1 MKANIKN
8 LTLCLGLAV
17 YCMSAPAAMV
27 SNQTPVN
34 RALGEQQG
42 SSAQAGIPSG
52 PAVVAPSLAM
62 LKAQVKSVDQQAGV
76 VVTADGR
83 RLSVGKKTMIFRSG
97 QKGSIYSISA
107 GMSIEFAYMPGVD
120 EAFAKTLSK
129 QKGKKADEIILPI
142 SLIHVYPAGARK

>member
-1 MKANIKN
+1 MRTNIKN
-8 LTLCLGLAV
+8 VTLCLGAAAC
-17 YCMSAPAAMV
+17 CMSASAALV

-34 RALGEQQG
+34 RTLSEQQSRG
-42 SSAQAGIPSG
+42 TQAMPSSG

-83 RLSVGKKTMIFRSG
+83 RLSVGKKTMVFRSG